1 MTMNPLNEEIA
12 NDEAAANDNTNTTMA
27 ATSNNEGS
35 ALGDTIEAAPP
46 PSTTARAIAMA
57 STLIAMSNRSLGLAD
72 GGNED
77 DSYGSDLANDGK
89 KPAPSKGMAELKFD
103 ANSVMTAEVGQKP
116 RGEQKAD
123 MKDKK
128 TAK

>member
-1 MTMNPLNEEIA
+1 MNPPDEEMA
-12 NDEAAANDNTNTTMA
+12 NDEAAASNTNTTRA
-27 ATSNNEGS
+27 AAWNNGGS

-57 STLIAMSNRSLGLAD
+57 STLIAMSKRSLGLAD

>member
-1 MTMNPLNEEIA
+1 MNPPNEYMA
-12 NDEAAANDNTNTTMA
+12 NDEAAANNTNTTRD
-27 ATSNNEGS
+27 ATSNNEAS
-35 ALGDTIEAAPP
+35 ALGDTIEAVPP

-72 GGNED
+72 GGIED

-89 KPAPSKGMAELKFD
+89 KPDPSKGMAELKFD

-116 RGEQKAD
+116 RREQKAD